1 MDAAERARFVEFV
14 QASSPHLLKTAW
26 LLTGDPHVAEDLVQE
41 ALARVYTKW
50 GSAQKAPWAYTRK
63 VMLNLRTDRWRRTG
77 QEIATADV
85 AEAPT
90 RDAHGTVDAR
100 ADLVRALRELPLRE
114 RQCVVLRYYADLSE
128 EETAN
133 ALGVSL
139 GTVKSSASRGLATL
153 RTLVPL
159 ASSETT
165 KGSAS

>member
-1 MDAAERARFVEFV
+1 MDAAEQARFVEFV

-41 ALARVYTKW
+41 ALARVYSKW
-50 GSAQKAPWAYTRK
+50 GSAKKAPWAYTRK

-77 QEIATADV
+77 AEIVTSDIEESA
-85 AEAPT
+85 T

-100 ADLVRALRELPLRE
+100 ADLVRALRHLPLRE

-133 ALGVSL
+133 ALGVSV

-153 RTLVPL
+153 RTIVKTDTPSSKGA
-159 ASSETT
+159 AS
-165 KGSAS
+165 